1 MENTRRPVDF
11 RIRLLALNEYRL
23 MEMLEKEL
31 AELETAGKVIKLVTT
46 NILRNAAWTAE
57 VVYYDSISR

>member
-1 MENTRRPVDF
+1 
-11 RIRLLALNEYRL
+11 LALNEYRL